1 MLTYLFY
8 DLETTGLNR
17 AFDQVLQ
24 FAAIRTD
31 MSFNEIDRHEIR
43 IRLRPDVIISPY
55 AIITHRIPIQ
65 DAVSGVPEFEAT
77 QQIHALLNEP
87 GTISLGYNS
96 LGFDDE
102 FLRFSFHRNLLP
114 PYTHQYSNGCR
125 RMDILP
131 ITVIYKLYNRDIIAW
146 PDNNGKPSLKLE
158 DLSAANNLAPGRS
171 HDAMTD
177 VEATMELA
185 RKLQDSHKMWDYLAE
200 SFIKDVDQTRANQ
213 LPVSFQTGEGAHR
226 LGLMTGSEFGAR
238 HGYQVPVIS
247 IGNSIPYA
255 NQSLWLRTDLPELK
269 TAESENIS
277 DTTWVIRKK
286 YGEPGIILPPLERYW
301 KCIDKER
308 RQCAEENL
316 EWLKSNQDKLQ
327 RIISYHSEFKYPFIP
342 DLDADAALY
351 QAGFLPRE
359 AETLCRKFHLTSND
373 EKMKLIASFPT
384 PETRILAGR
393 VIARNYPEY
402 ASDNIQT
409 EFSNYMKRINPENP
423 DDAIIDYRGEKRR
436 TPSSALAD
444 IDQLKKSSKLD
455 SKLDNEQVELLQDLE
470 QYIIKNYRK

>member
-1 MLTYLFY
+1 MSTYLFY

-24 FAAIRTD
+24 FAAIKTD

-43 IRLRPDVIISPY
+43 IRLRPDVIISPH
-55 AIITHRIPIQ
+55 AIITHRIPIH
-65 DAVSGVPEFEAT
+65 DAASGIPEFEAT

-131 ITVIYKLYNRDIIAW
+131 ITVIYKLYNRDILTW

-158 DLSAANNLAPGRS
+158 DLSAANNLASGRS

-177 VEATMELA
+177 VEATRELA
-185 RKLQDSHKMWDYLAE
+185 RKLQNSHKMWDYLAE
-200 SFIKDVDQTRANQ
+200 SFIKNVDQKRVNQ
-213 LPVSFQTGEGAHR
+213 LPVSFQTGEGIHR
-226 LGLMTGSEFGAR
+226 LGLMTGSEFGAKL
-238 HGYQVPVIS
+238 GYQVPVLS

-316 EWLKSNQDKLQ
+316 EWLKSNPDMLQ
-327 RIISYHSEFKYPFIP
+327 RIISYHREFRYPFIP
-342 DLDADAALY
+342 DIDADAALY

-359 AETLCRKFHLTSND
+359 AEVLCRKFHLSSNG
-373 EKMKLIASFPT
+373 EKAELIASFPT
-384 PETRILAGR
+384 HETRILAGR

-402 ASDNIQT
+402 ASNNIQT
-409 EFSNYMKRINPENP
+409 KFSHYMKCINPENP

-444 IDQLKKSSKLD
+444 IDQLKKSSELGP
-455 SKLDNEQVELLQDLE
+455 KLDNEQIELIKDLE
-470 QYIIKNYRK
+470 QYIIKKFRK